1 MDIQVNMDDKEVVI
15 NMDSNAK
22 MRLEFEVRE
31 DADGTYRVIEHFTS
45 GGRLIYAGFPNRR
58 EAEKFVLSQPDCW
71 EEI

>member
-22 MRLEFEVRE
+22 MQLEFEVSE
-31 DADGTYRVIEHFTS
+31 DNDGTYRVIEHFAS

-58 EAEKFVLSQPDCW
+58 DAEKFVLSQPDCW
-71 EEI
+71 EK